1 MKDQGKSR
9 GRAERRTDPARK
21 PKEQHFS
28 DPARRPKAQHSAGPE
43 HKRKERS
50 SAGPERRPEPEKK
63 PETFAEFYFRK
74 TAGRLPGYAEE
85 LRIKQ
90 TGLNAFWET
99 HGLPGKAPE
108 IIPSPR
114 GRNYR
119 TTSKRKAV
127 RVNGRF
133 GFSMG
138 YREKPKDGILPDGA
152 ELEAELHGRIYA
164 AALEILRK
172 PHYQPLADALNFFII
187 RGSYRSAA
195 AILNV
200 FHLSGDVVRKAKS
213 FAEELREAEPGTA
226 GVSLYFDESRSEYYF
241 ESFRPRTPVSF
252 KKLSG
257 ASLLDLALPGRPK
270 LLYPLSVF
278 SQVNESMLPVFT
290 DSAFEMLQ
298 LTDRTRFIDL
308 YCGYGL
314 FALYGAAQA
323 HSVIGIDFESASVKA
338 ARANAE
344 HLHPGR
350 DIRFEAAPVTADTL
364 EDLLPPPD
372 PEHVPE
378 TILLDPPRNGTADGV
393 IAAIAARRPEKVL
406 AVYCGIEQMAK
417 EWRLWRA
424 NGFEPAEARCFDMFP
439 GSPNLET
446 MLLLKRAS
454 A

>member
-1 MKDQGKSR
+1 MKDSDRKNR
-9 GRAERRTDPARK
+9 GRAERRVSPAHRPEEK
-21 PKEQHFS
+21 RF
-28 DPARRPKAQHSAGPE
+28 PAA
-43 HKRKERS
+43 
-50 SAGPERRPEPEKK
+50 ERRTEIRKT

-74 TAGRLPGYAEE
+74 TSGQLPGYADE
-85 LRIKQ
+85 LSIKQ
-90 TGLNAFWET
+90 AGLNAFWKA
-99 HGLPGKAPE
+99 HGLPGNAPG

-127 RVNGRF
+127 RANGRF

-138 YREKPKDGILPDGA
+138 YREKAKDGGLPPDGA
-152 ELEAELHGRIYA
+152 ELEAELHGKIYA

-187 RGSYRSAA
+187 RGTYRYAA
-195 AILNV
+195 AVLNV
-200 FHLSGDVVRKAKS
+200 FRLSGDVVRKAKA
-213 FAEELREAEPGTA
+213 FAEELRKAEPGTA

-241 ESFRPRTPVSF
+241 ESFRPHSPVAF

-257 ASLLDLALPGRPK
+257 SSLLDLALPGRPK

-290 DSAFEMLQ
+290 DTAFQ
-298 LTDRTRFIDL
+298 LLRLTGKTRFIDL

-314 FALYGAAQA
+314 FALYGAEQA
-323 HSVIGIDFESASVKA
+323 RNVIGIDFENASVKA

-344 HLHPGR
+344 HLLPGR

-364 EDLLPPPD
+364 EGLLPPPD
-372 PEHVPE
+372 PEHIPE

-393 IAAIAARRPEKVL
+393 ISAIAARRPEKVL

-424 NGFEPAEARCFDMFP
+424 NGFELAQARCFDMFP

-446 MLLLKRAS
+446 MLLLKRVS